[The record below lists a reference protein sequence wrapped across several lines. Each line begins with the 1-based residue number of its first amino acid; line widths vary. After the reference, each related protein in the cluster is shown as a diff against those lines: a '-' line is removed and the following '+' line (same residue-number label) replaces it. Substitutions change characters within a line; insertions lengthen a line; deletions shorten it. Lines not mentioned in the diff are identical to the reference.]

1 MCTKER
7 RMGMEV
13 IIKTPEEVESFLKV
27 VNELVCDDERTA
39 INSAPWAGRVN
50 KTRQYMAE
58 TGIDKETII
67 GVIKELDVSNYC
79 ATKPD
84 CNLNF
89 PNEYVWEFGITKN
102 LVDRDEKLYIK
113 LKIRKIEEEYLLIM
127 SFHPEQPARPEDKL
141 KFPYNN

>member
-1 MCTKER
+1 
-7 RMGMEV
+7 
-13 IIKTPEEVESFLKV
+13 
-27 VNELVCDDERTA
+27 
-39 INSAPWAGRVN
+39 
-50 KTRQYMAE
+50 MAE
-58 TGIDKETII
+58 TGIDKETIV

-102 LVDRDEKLYIK
+102 LVDRDEELYIK